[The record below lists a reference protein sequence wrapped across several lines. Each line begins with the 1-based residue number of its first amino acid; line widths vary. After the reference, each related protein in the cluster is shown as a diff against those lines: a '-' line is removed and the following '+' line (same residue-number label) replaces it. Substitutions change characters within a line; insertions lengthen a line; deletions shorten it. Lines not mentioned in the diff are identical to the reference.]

1 MSSIAYD
8 SNIEKIKIYSEKHK
22 AVLKNQEGSTILKP
36 ISHTYIKEI
45 ANKIQFPE
53 FVLVDLE
60 DAIVGPVSPLGFLIE
75 YKEVED
81 KILSGNRL
89 HVAKLYREF
98 RSLEAGLPVIA
109 PFFDPNSGIP
119 KSIYYKEIAE
129 TLKIIIMQ
137 SSTSIKPQF
146 CYSSIK
152 GALDL
157 DSYLEKYNN
166 SQEPLLEIESNNIQE
181 QIMLL
186 RKAPHLPS
194 TILPAK
200 NKETFLQTIEQQI
213 NIFNTL
219 ITTCYESINNT
230 DIISYSPEIS
240 RRISLRILYQFEQTY
255 IYLKECIKK
264 LATRQK
270 GVKAISQVNA
280 LLLGKITIHQLLDID
295 QNKSNS
301 LQIKS
306 ANKRKQTIESD
317 EVSIQMPRFF
327 GNISARKLQTFT
339 TSGPRLVELLEAL
352 NNNWITCDLIDDI
365 TITWLENFNKD
376 QWMEFID
383 NIKR

>member
-1 MSSIAYD
+1 
-8 SNIEKIKIYSEKHK
+8 
-22 AVLKNQEGSTILKP
+22 
-36 ISHTYIKEI
+36 
-45 ANKIQFPE
+45 
-53 FVLVDLE
+53 
-60 DAIVGPVSPLGFLIE
+60 
-75 YKEVED
+75 
-81 KILSGNRL
+81 
-89 HVAKLYREF
+89 
-98 RSLEAGLPVIA
+98 VIA

-219 ITTCYESINNT
+219 ITTCYESINNA

-240 RRISLRILYQFEQTY
+240 RRISLRILYQFEQAYT
-255 IYLKECIKK
+255 YLKECIKK

-301 LQIKS
+301 LQIKP

-327 GNISARKLQTFT
+327 GNILARKLQTFT
-339 TSGPRLVELLEAL
+339 TSGPHLVELLEAL

-376 QWMEFID
+376 QWMEFI
-383 NIKR
+383 NHIKR